1 MGPAGSHRGPTIG
14 AALRERRV
22 LVSLGMDGEVPS
34 DVGMMLA
41 QTGSMS
47 APRAAVS
54 EGMLLSA
61 FFGPYAVRFGDVRG

>member
-1 MGPAGSHRGPTIG
+1 
-14 AALRERRV
+14 
-22 LVSLGMDGEVPS
+22 MDGEVPS